1 MIFIVVDNFFNLT
14 LFNQNWLFIFKV
26 KSLYLSNIKIFMK
39 FIVSSGE
46 LQKALQIVS
55 GVISTSQSRPI
66 LENFLFDLKENT
78 LKLTASDGETT
89 LITSLEVKSDDEGKF
104 AVPAKIFQDFVKT
117 YGEQPL
123 TLSVKESEDGNGS
136 LLEILDEKDN
146 FAVALDNAEDYPD
159 IPEFESSQSI
169 TMPSGI
175 LSEALANTLF
185 ATSNDSLRPVMTGVL
200 FQFKEDETNFVSTD
214 SHRLVVYKREDLV
227 NAEPME
233 FIMPKKP
240 LSIFKNILANS
251 NEDVAID
258 FNENMAK
265 FTFGNNIWICRLI
278 DGKYPNYTAVIP
290 KENPNV
296 LTINRGLLL
305 SAIRR
310 ASIMSNK
317 STNQIRFKLSGNIL
331 HLHAEDTEYA
341 NKADM
346 QIPCDYNGEDIN
358 IGFSSKFLTEML
370 SVLNSD
376 DITMKMSQPNRPGII
391 EPVDGLEDNEH
402 ILMLSMPVIGM

>member
-1 MIFIVVDNFFNLT
+1 
-14 LFNQNWLFIFKV
+14 
-26 KSLYLSNIKIFMK
+26 MK
-39 FIVSSGE
+39 FIVASGE
-46 LQKALQIVS
+46 LQKALNTVS
-55 GVISTSQSRPI
+55 GVISSSQSRPI
-66 LENFLFDLKENT
+66 LENYLFELEENNLKI
-78 LKLTASDGETT
+78 TASDGETT
-89 LITSLEVKSDDEGKF
+89 LVTALEVKSDDTGKF

-123 TLSVKESEDGNGS
+123 TLSVKDSADGNGS

-146 FAVALDNAEDYPD
+146 FAVALDNAEDYPEL
-159 IPEFESSQSI
+159 PEFDASQSVKI
-169 TMPSGI
+169 SAGI
-175 LSEALANTLF
+175 LSEALTNTLF

-214 SHRLVVYKREDLV
+214 SHRLVVYKRTDLI
-227 NAEPME
+227 NADPIE

-251 NEDVAID
+251 NDDVTIE

-278 DGKYPNYTAVIP
+278 DGKYPNYSAVIP

-296 LTINRGLLL
+296 LTINRNLLL
-305 SAIRR
+305 SSIRR

-317 STNQIRFKLSGNIL
+317 STNQVRFKLSGNIL

-370 SVLNSD
+370 SVLGSD

-391 EPVDGLEDNEH
+391 EPVDGLEDEEN

>member
-1 MIFIVVDNFFNLT
+1 
-14 LFNQNWLFIFKV
+14 
-26 KSLYLSNIKIFMK
+26 MK
-39 FIVSSGE
+39 FILASGE

-66 LENFLFDLKENT
+66 LENFLFDLKEDL
-78 LKLTASDGETT
+78 LKITASDGETT
-89 LITSLEVKSDDEGKF
+89 LITTLEVKSDEEGKF

-117 YGEQPL
+117 YNEQPL

-159 IPEFESSQSI
+159 VPEFDASQSI
-169 TMPSGI
+169 TISSGI

-214 SHRLVVYKREDLV
+214 SHRLVVYKRQDLM

-240 LSIFKNILANS
+240 LSIFKNILANT
-251 NEDVAID
+251 NEDVVID

-278 DGKYPNYTAVIP
+278 DGKYPNYMAVIP

-317 STNQIRFKLSGNIL
+317 STNQVRFKLSANIL

-391 EPVDGLEDNEH
+391 EPVDGLEENEN

>member
-1 MIFIVVDNFFNLT
+1 
-14 LFNQNWLFIFKV
+14 
-26 KSLYLSNIKIFMK
+26 MK
-39 FIVSSGE
+39 FIVASGE
-46 LQKALQIVS
+46 LQKALNTVS
-55 GVISTSQSRPI
+55 GVISSSQSRPI
-66 LENFLFDLKENT
+66 LENYLFELEENNLKI
-78 LKLTASDGETT
+78 TASDGETT
-89 LITSLEVKSDDEGKF
+89 LITSLEVKSDDSGKF

-117 YGEQPL
+117 YNEQPL
-123 TLSVKESEDGNGS
+123 TLSVKDAADGNGS

-146 FAVALDNAEDYPD
+146 FAVALDNADDYPEL
-159 IPEFESSQSI
+159 PEFDASQSVKI
-169 TMPSGI
+169 AAGI

-214 SHRLVVYKREDLV
+214 SHRLVVYKRTDLI
-227 NAEPME
+227 NADPIE

-240 LSIFKNILANS
+240 LAIFKNILANS
-251 NEDVAID
+251 NDDVTIE

-296 LTINRGLLL
+296 LTINRNLLL
-305 SAIRR
+305 SSIRR

-317 STNQIRFKLSGNIL
+317 STNQVRFKLSGNIL

-370 SVLNSD
+370 SVLSSD

-391 EPVDGLEDNEH
+391 EPVDGLDAEEN

>member
-1 MIFIVVDNFFNLT
+1 
-14 LFNQNWLFIFKV
+14 
-26 KSLYLSNIKIFMK
+26 MK
-39 FIVSSGE
+39 FIVASGE
-46 LQKALQIVS
+46 LQKALNTVS
-55 GVISTSQSRPI
+55 GVISSSQSRPI
-66 LENFLFDLKENT
+66 LENYLFELEENNLKI
-78 LKLTASDGETT
+78 TASDGETT
-89 LITSLEVKSDDEGKF
+89 LVTTLEVKSDDTGKF

-117 YGEQPL
+117 YNEQPL
-123 TLSVKESEDGNGS
+123 TLSIKEATDGNGS

-146 FAVALDNAEDYPD
+146 FAVALDNADDYPEL
-159 IPEFESSQSI
+159 PEFDASQSVKI
-169 TMPSGI
+169 SAGI
-175 LSEALANTLF
+175 LSEALTNTLF

-214 SHRLVVYKREDLV
+214 SHRLVVYKRTDLI
-227 NAEPME
+227 NAEPIE

-240 LSIFKNILANS
+240 LAIFKNILANS
-251 NEDVAID
+251 GEDVTIE

-265 FTFGNNIWICRLI
+265 FTFGNNTWICRLI

-290 KENPNV
+290 KENPNI
-296 LTINRGLLL
+296 LTINRNLLL
-305 SAIRR
+305 SSIRR

-317 STNQIRFKLSGNIL
+317 STNQVRFKLSGNIL

-370 SVLNSD
+370 SVLSSD

-391 EPVDGLEDNEH
+391 EPVDGLEDEEK

>member
-1 MIFIVVDNFFNLT
+1 
-14 LFNQNWLFIFKV
+14 
-26 KSLYLSNIKIFMK
+26 MK

-46 LQKALQIVS
+46 LQKALQTVS

-66 LENFLFDLKENT
+66 LENYLFNLDKNNLKI
-78 LKLTASDGETT
+78 TASDGETT
-89 LITSLEVKSDDEGKF
+89 LITSLEVKSEDEGKF

-123 TLSVKESEDGNGS
+123 TLSVKDNAEGTGS
-136 LLEILDEKDN
+136 VLEIFDEKDS
-146 FAVALDNAEDYPD
+146 FSVALDNAEDYPE
-159 IPEFESSQSI
+159 IPEFDAANSVKVA
-169 TMPSGI
+169 TDV
-175 LSEALANTLF
+175 LSEALTNTLF

-214 SHRLVVYKREDLV
+214 SHRLVVYKRKDII
-227 NAEPME
+227 AEPME

-240 LSIFKNILANS
+240 LSIFKNILSNS
-251 NEDVAID
+251 NDEVTIE

-278 DGKYPNYTAVIP
+278 DGKYPNYSAVIP

-296 LTINRGLLL
+296 LTINRTLLL
-305 SAIRR
+305 SSIRR

-317 STNQIRFKLSGNIL
+317 STNQVRFKLSGNVL
-331 HLHAEDTEYA
+331 HLHAEDTEFA

-346 QIPCDYNGEDIN
+346 QIPCDYNGDDIN
-358 IGFSSKFLTEML
+358 IGFSSKFLSEML
-370 SVLNSD
+370 SVLGSE
-376 DITMKMSQPNRPGII
+376 DITLKMSQPNRPGII
-391 EPVDGLEDNEH
+391 EPVDGLDAEES

>member
-1 MIFIVVDNFFNLT
+1 
-14 LFNQNWLFIFKV
+14 
-26 KSLYLSNIKIFMK
+26 MK
-39 FIVSSGE
+39 FIVASGE
-46 LQKALQIVS
+46 LQKALNTVS
-55 GVISTSQSRPI
+55 GVISSSQSRPI
-66 LENFLFDLKENT
+66 LENYLFQLEENNLKI
-78 LKLTASDGETT
+78 TASDGETT
-89 LITSLEVKSDDEGKF
+89 LVTTLEVKSDDTGKF

-117 YGEQPL
+117 YNEQPL
-123 TLSVKESEDGNGS
+123 TLSIKDSADGNGS

-146 FAVALDNAEDYPD
+146 FAVALDNAEDYPEL
-159 IPEFESSQSI
+159 PEFDASQSVKI
-169 TMPSGI
+169 AAGV
-175 LSEALANTLF
+175 LSEALTNTLF

-214 SHRLVVYKREDLV
+214 SHRLVVYKRTDLI
-227 NAEPME
+227 NAEPIE

-240 LSIFKNILANS
+240 LAIFKNILANS
-251 NEDVAID
+251 NEEVQIE

-278 DGKYPNYTAVIP
+278 DGKYPNYSAVIP

-296 LTINRGLLL
+296 LTINRNLLL
-305 SAIRR
+305 SSIRR

-317 STNQIRFKLSGNIL
+317 STNQVRFKLSGNIL

-370 SVLNSD
+370 SVLSSD

-391 EPVDGLEDNEH
+391 EPVDGLEDEEN

>member
-1 MIFIVVDNFFNLT
+1 
-14 LFNQNWLFIFKV
+14 
-26 KSLYLSNIKIFMK
+26 MK
-39 FIVSSGE
+39 FIVASGE
-46 LQKALQIVS
+46 LQKALNTVS
-55 GVISTSQSRPI
+55 GVISSSQSRPI
-66 LENFLFDLKENT
+66 LENYLFELEGNNLKI
-78 LKLTASDGETT
+78 TASDGETT
-89 LITSLEVKSDDEGKF
+89 LVTALEVKSDDTGKF

-123 TLSVKESEDGNGS
+123 TLSVKDSEDGNGS

-146 FAVALDNAEDYPD
+146 FAVALDNAEDYPEL
-159 IPEFESSQSI
+159 PEFDASQSVKI
-169 TMPSGI
+169 AAGV
-175 LSEALANTLF
+175 LCEALTNTLF

-214 SHRLVVYKREDLV
+214 SHRLVVYKRTDLI
-227 NAEPME
+227 NAEPIE

-240 LSIFKNILANS
+240 LAIFKNILANS
-251 NEDVAID
+251 NEEVIIE

-296 LTINRGLLL
+296 LTINRNLLL
-305 SAIRR
+305 SSIRR

-317 STNQIRFKLSGNIL
+317 STNQVRFKLSGNIL

-370 SVLNSD
+370 SVLGSD

-391 EPVDGLEDNEH
+391 EPVDGLEAEEN

>member
-1 MIFIVVDNFFNLT
+1 
-14 LFNQNWLFIFKV
+14 
-26 KSLYLSNIKIFMK
+26 MK
-39 FIVSSGE
+39 FIVASGE
-46 LQKALQIVS
+46 LQKALNTVS
-55 GVISTSQSRPI
+55 GVISSSQSRPI
-66 LENFLFDLKENT
+66 LENYLFEVDGNNLKI
-78 LKLTASDGETT
+78 TASDGETT
-89 LITSLEVKSDDEGKF
+89 LVTTLEVKSDETGKF

-117 YGEQPL
+117 YGEQHL
-123 TLSVKESEDGNGS
+123 TLSVKDSEDGNGS

-146 FAVALDNAEDYPD
+146 FAVALDNAEDYPEL
-159 IPEFESSQSI
+159 PEFDAAQSVKI
-169 TMPSGI
+169 SAGV
-175 LSEALANTLF
+175 LSEALTNTLF

-214 SHRLVVYKREDLV
+214 SHRLVVYKRTDLI
-227 NAEPME
+227 NAEPIE

-240 LSIFKNILANS
+240 LAIFKNILANS
-251 NEDVAID
+251 NDEVIIE

-278 DGKYPNYTAVIP
+278 DGKYPNYSAVIP

-296 LTINRGLLL
+296 LTINRNLLL
-305 SAIRR
+305 SSIRR

-317 STNQIRFKLSGNIL
+317 STNQVRFKLSGNIL

-370 SVLNSD
+370 SVLSSD

-391 EPVDGLEDNEH
+391 EPVDGLEAEEN

>member
-1 MIFIVVDNFFNLT
+1 
-14 LFNQNWLFIFKV
+14 
-26 KSLYLSNIKIFMK
+26 MK
-39 FIVSSGE
+39 FIVASGE
-46 LQKALQIVS
+46 LQKALNTVS
-55 GVISTSQSRPI
+55 GVISSSQSRPI
-66 LENFLFDLKENT
+66 LENYLFEIQENNLKI
-78 LKLTASDGETT
+78 TASDGETT
-89 LITSLEVKSDDEGKF
+89 LVTSLEVKSDDTGRF
-104 AVPAKIFQDFVKT
+104 AVPAKIFQEFVKT

-123 TLSVKESEDGNGS
+123 TLSVKDSEDGNGS

-146 FAVALDNAEDYPD
+146 FAVALDNAEDYPEL
-159 IPEFESSQSI
+159 PEFDASQSVKI
-169 TMPSGI
+169 SAGV
-175 LSEALANTLF
+175 LSEALTNTLF

-214 SHRLVVYKREDLV
+214 SHRLVVYKRTDLI
-227 NAEPME
+227 NAEPIE

-240 LSIFKNILANS
+240 LAIFKNILANS
-251 NEDVAID
+251 TDDVTIE

-265 FTFGNNIWICRLI
+265 FTFGNNTWICRLI

-296 LTINRGLLL
+296 LTINRNLLL
-305 SAIRR
+305 SSIRR

-317 STNQIRFKLSGNIL
+317 STNQVRFKLSGNIL

-370 SVLNSD
+370 SVLSSD

-391 EPVDGLEDNEH
+391 EPVDGLEAEEN

>member
-1 MIFIVVDNFFNLT
+1 
-14 LFNQNWLFIFKV
+14 
-26 KSLYLSNIKIFMK
+26 MK
-39 FIVSSGE
+39 FIVASGE
-46 LQKALQIVS
+46 LQKALNTVS
-55 GVISTSQSRPI
+55 GVISSSQSRPI
-66 LENFLFDLKENT
+66 LENYLFELEENNLKI
-78 LKLTASDGETT
+78 TASDGETT
-89 LITSLEVKSDDEGKF
+89 LVTTLEVKSDDTGKF

-117 YGEQPL
+117 YNEQPL
-123 TLSVKESEDGNGS
+123 TLSVKEATDGNGS

-146 FAVALDNAEDYPD
+146 FAVALDNADDYPEL
-159 IPEFESSQSI
+159 PEFDASQSVKI
-169 TMPSGI
+169 SAGI
-175 LSEALANTLF
+175 LSEALTNTLF

-214 SHRLVVYKREDLV
+214 SHRLVVYKRTDLI
-227 NAEPME
+227 NAEPIE

-240 LSIFKNILANS
+240 LAIFKNILANS
-251 NEDVAID
+251 GEDVTIE

-265 FTFGNNIWICRLI
+265 FTFGNNTWICRLI

-290 KENPNV
+290 KENPNI
-296 LTINRGLLL
+296 LTINRNLLL
-305 SAIRR
+305 SSIRR

-317 STNQIRFKLSGNIL
+317 STNQVRFKLSGNIL

-370 SVLNSD
+370 SVLSSD

-391 EPVDGLEDNEH
+391 EPVDGLEDEEK

>member
-1 MIFIVVDNFFNLT
+1 
-14 LFNQNWLFIFKV
+14 
-26 KSLYLSNIKIFMK
+26 MK
-39 FIVSSGE
+39 FIVSSSE
-46 LQKALQIVS
+46 LQKALQTVS
-55 GVISTSQSRPI
+55 GVISNSQSRPI
-66 LENFLFDLKENT
+66 LENFLFEIEKEILKI
-78 LKLTASDGETT
+78 TASDGETT
-89 LITSLEVKSDDEGKF
+89 LITSLEVKSDVEGKI
-104 AVPAKIFQDFVKT
+104 AVPAKIFQEFVKT
-117 YGEQPL
+117 YGDQPL
-123 TLSVKESEDGNGS
+123 TLSVKDAEDGNGK

-146 FAVALDNAEDYPD
+146 FAVALDHAEDYPE
-159 IPEFESSQSI
+159 IPEFDAAQSVTI
-169 TMPSGI
+169 SAGI
-175 LSEALANTLF
+175 LSEALNNTLF

-214 SHRLVVYKREDLV
+214 SHRLVVYKRTDLM
-227 NAEPME
+227 NAEPVE

-240 LSIFKNILANS
+240 LAIFKSILASS
-251 NEDVAID
+251 NEDVSIE

-278 DGKYPNYTAVIP
+278 DGKYPNYSAVIP

-296 LTINRGLLL
+296 LTINRSLLL
-305 SAIRR
+305 NSIRR

-317 STNQIRFKLSGNIL
+317 STNQVRFKLSGNIL
-331 HLHAEDTEYA
+331 HLHAEDTEFA

-370 SVLNSD
+370 SVLSAD

-391 EPVDGLEDNEH
+391 EPVDGLEDQEKL
-402 ILMLSMPVIGM
+402 LMLSMPVIGM

>member
-1 MIFIVVDNFFNLT
+1 
-14 LFNQNWLFIFKV
+14 
-26 KSLYLSNIKIFMK
+26 MK
-39 FIVSSGE
+39 FIVASGE
-46 LQKALQIVS
+46 LQKALNTVS
-55 GVISTSQSRPI
+55 GVISSSQSRPI
-66 LENFLFDLKENT
+66 LENYLFELEENNLKI
-78 LKLTASDGETT
+78 TASDGETT
-89 LITSLEVKSDDEGKF
+89 LITSLEVKSDDNGKF

-123 TLSVKESEDGNGS
+123 TLSVKDAADGNGS

-146 FAVALDNAEDYPD
+146 FAVALDNAEDYPEL
-159 IPEFESSQSI
+159 PEFDAAQSVKI
-169 TMPSGI
+169 SAGV
-175 LSEALANTLF
+175 LSEALNNTLF

-214 SHRLVVYKREDLV
+214 SHRLVVYKRTDLI
-227 NAEPME
+227 NAEPIE

-240 LSIFKNILANS
+240 LAIFKNILANS
-251 NEDVAID
+251 NDEVTIE

-278 DGKYPNYTAVIP
+278 DGKYPNYSAVIP

-296 LTINRGLLL
+296 STINRNLLL
-305 SAIRR
+305 NSIRR

-317 STNQIRFKLSGNIL
+317 STNQVRFKLSGNIL

-370 SVLNSD
+370 SVLSAD

-391 EPVDGLEDNEH
+391 EPVDGLEDEEN

>member
-1 MIFIVVDNFFNLT
+1 
-14 LFNQNWLFIFKV
+14 
-26 KSLYLSNIKIFMK
+26 MK
-39 FIVSSGE
+39 FIVASGE
-46 LQKALQIVS
+46 LQKALNTVS
-55 GVISTSQSRPI
+55 GVISSSQSRPI
-66 LENFLFDLKENT
+66 LENYLFEIEENNLKI
-78 LKLTASDGETT
+78 TASDGETT
-89 LITSLEVKSDDEGKF
+89 LVTSLEVKSDDTGKF
-104 AVPAKIFQDFVKT
+104 AVPAKIFQEFVKT

-123 TLSVKESEDGNGS
+123 TLSVKDSEDGNGS

-146 FAVALDNAEDYPD
+146 FAVALDNAEDYPEL
-159 IPEFESSQSI
+159 PEFDAAQRVKISA
-169 TMPSGI
+169 GV
-175 LSEALANTLF
+175 LSEALTNTLF

-214 SHRLVVYKREDLV
+214 SHRLVVYKRTDLI
-227 NAEPME
+227 NPEPIE

-240 LSIFKNILANS
+240 LAIFKNILANS
-251 NEDVAID
+251 NDDVTIE

-265 FTFGNNIWICRLI
+265 FTFGNNTWICRLI

-296 LTINRGLLL
+296 LTINRNLLL
-305 SAIRR
+305 SSIRR

-317 STNQIRFKLSGNIL
+317 STNQVRFKLSGNIL

-370 SVLNSD
+370 SVLGSD

-391 EPVDGLEDNEH
+391 EPVDGLEAEEN

>member
-1 MIFIVVDNFFNLT
+1 
-14 LFNQNWLFIFKV
+14 
-26 KSLYLSNIKIFMK
+26 MK
-39 FIVSSGE
+39 FIVASGE
-46 LQKALQIVS
+46 LQKALNTVS
-55 GVISTSQSRPI
+55 GVISSSQSRPI
-66 LENFLFDLKENT
+66 LENYLFEVDGNNLKI
-78 LKLTASDGETT
+78 TASDGETT
-89 LITSLEVKSDDEGKF
+89 LVTTLEVKSDESGKF

-123 TLSVKESEDGNGS
+123 TLSVKDSEDGNGS

-146 FAVALDNAEDYPD
+146 FAVALDNAEDYPEL
-159 IPEFESSQSI
+159 PEFDAAQSVKI
-169 TMPSGI
+169 SAGV
-175 LSEALANTLF
+175 LSEALTNTLF

-214 SHRLVVYKREDLV
+214 SHRLVVYKRTDLI
-227 NAEPME
+227 NAEPIE

-240 LSIFKNILANS
+240 LAIFKNILANS
-251 NEDVAID
+251 NDEVIIE

-278 DGKYPNYTAVIP
+278 DGKYPNYSAVIP

-296 LTINRGLLL
+296 LTINRNLLL
-305 SAIRR
+305 SSIRR

-317 STNQIRFKLSGNIL
+317 STNQVRFKLSGNIL

-370 SVLNSD
+370 SVLSSD

-391 EPVDGLEDNEH
+391 EPVDGLEAEEN

>member
-1 MIFIVVDNFFNLT
+1 
-14 LFNQNWLFIFKV
+14 
-26 KSLYLSNIKIFMK
+26 MK
-39 FIVSSGE
+39 FIVASGE
-46 LQKALQIVS
+46 LQKALNTVS
-55 GVISTSQSRPI
+55 GVISSSQSRPI
-66 LENFLFDLKENT
+66 LENYLFEVDGNNLKI
-78 LKLTASDGETT
+78 TASDGETT
-89 LITSLEVKSDDEGKF
+89 LVTTLEVKSDETGKF

-123 TLSVKESEDGNGS
+123 TLSVKDSEDGNGS

-146 FAVALDNAEDYPD
+146 FAVALDNAEDYPEL
-159 IPEFESSQSI
+159 PEFDAAQSVKI
-169 TMPSGI
+169 SAGV
-175 LSEALANTLF
+175 LSEALTNTLF

-214 SHRLVVYKREDLV
+214 SHRLVVYKRTDLI
-227 NAEPME
+227 NADPIE

-240 LSIFKNILANS
+240 LAIFKNILANS
-251 NEDVAID
+251 NDEVIIE

-278 DGKYPNYTAVIP
+278 DGKYPNYSAVIP

-296 LTINRGLLL
+296 LTINRNLLL
-305 SAIRR
+305 SSIRR

-317 STNQIRFKLSGNIL
+317 STNQVRFKLSGNIL

-370 SVLNSD
+370 SVLSSD

-391 EPVDGLEDNEH
+391 EPVDGLEAEEN